1 MQESNTTQ
9 KVQKSLYWKVTI
21 ILSNLIAVVLLGAII
36 WSFLSDFIFSES
48 ILIHG
53 LDWLVRIALTI
64 LGIWYGVRYI
74 AKKSFL
80 QKQESTK
87 VAFVTI
93 LLPVILSL
101 ASIIY
106 LVIMGSI
113 EAGIIDFV
121 VRVVFELAWIT
132 MLFVSTNYFVRKF
145 ANS

>member
-74 AKKSFL
+74 VKKSFL